1 MLRTLQEQDRAP
13 TPDEQV
19 QLSRWSSWG
28 AVPGVFD
35 EQDARYEQER
45 AAIRLLLSGDGW
57 DAAAR
62 TTINAHYTQP
72 SYAAA
77 MWTTLTEL
85 GFTGGTVLEPG
96 CGAGTFIGLAPASAR
111 MIGVELD
118 PTTAAIAAHLYP
130 AAQVR
135 AESFA
140 DTRLHQQVD
149 AVIGN
154 VPFAQVKLHD
164 RAYNSANLSMH
175 NHFIVKSLALT
186 KPGGIVAVL
195 TSRFTLDAQNP
206 AARREIAALGDLVG
220 AVRLPTGAHSRTAGT
235 SVVTDLLVLRRR
247 SGPPPQDAP
256 AWERT
261 EQVVLDGEQVRVNR
275 YFLDHPDQ
283 VLGTL
288 GVATGQYASAD
299 LVVTS
304 AAPGAVTGDLTAAL
318 ARVVARARADDLT
331 YATTP
336 AGPLAVQ
343 PAARVGADPSA
354 FVGHISAPV
363 SGVFTQRG
371 ITGADDQLSVPATQ
385 SAELGRLLG
394 LRDLTVTLLQ
404 TEAGD
409 LFDAGNITKL
419 RADLNTAYDAYVAE
433 HGSLN
438 RFVLRPTGRVDA
450 DGNPKTAQLRPAV
463 FSRFAGDPH
472 SATVLALEMFD
483 ADTQSASKAAIFSQ
497 RVVLPRAPRS
507 GADTPADA
515 IAIAW
520 DTDGELKLATVA
532 RLLGDPEDVARE
544 RLGTLVFDDPETGRL
559 ATAAEYLS
567 GNVRTKLAAARIAAT
582 EQERY
587 LPNVEALTAVIP
599 VDLGPAD
606 IDARLGAAWI
616 GPRDVEDFLRQTLE
630 TRAIDVEHTIGSDWK
645 VRGSRAGG
653 VLDSSTW
660 GTERMSAH
668 KLAESLLRQRP
679 VRVMDTDPD
688 GATIFNP
695 TETAA
700 AEEKARALDD
710 RFAEW
715 VWEDPARADRLGRT
729 YNERFNCLVQ
739 RSYADTSHMSLPGL
753 ASTFIPRPHQR
764 EAVARMVAE
773 PTAGLFHE
781 VGAGKTAEMAMGVWE
796 MRRLGLVNKPAIV
809 VPNHMLDQFS
819 REFLQLYPQARILA
833 ASITDL
839 QADRR
844 KLFVARAA
852 TGDWDAIIMTR
863 TAFERLPVAVS
874 EQERYLQAE
883 IAPIRAAAAQADGPT
898 VKRLQAQILAAEERI
913 KKLLDK
919 ASDPGVTFEETGIDY
934 LVVDELHDYK
944 NLATV
949 SNIPDA
955 NITGSKRATD
965 LNMKVEYLRH
975 IYGGRC
981 LTGATATPIANSVT
995 EAYVMQRYLR
1005 PDLLREAGIT
1015 DFDSWAGTFGQTVT
1029 DLEMSPDGGSWR
1041 LKTRFAKFR
1050 NIPEFLRMWAVAA
1063 DVKTAADL
1071 NLPTPDLAERDDG
1084 TRAPETV
1091 VVQPSSETRAYVA
1104 SLGERAEKVRARA
1117 VSPRE
1122 DNMLKI
1128 SSDGRA
1134 AALDMR
1140 LVRGSD
1146 PSTGAAPTGLAA
1158 VEAMLLPLDID
1169 ADVPTKV
1176 DVAAARIAAIW
1187 RENTNRTYLDAAG
1200 NAHPRPGGLQM
1211 VFSDLGTPRETWNV
1225 YDELRDQLTARGV
1238 PTGQVAFIHTA
1249 ATPREKERLFERCR
1263 TGDVQVLIGSTA
1275 KMGVGTNVQARAVAL
1290 HHLDCPW
1297 RPADLAQREGRIV
1310 RQGNQN
1316 PEVQILRY
1324 VTQNTFD
1331 TYLWQTVERK
1341 AGFIGQIMGGT
1352 TSREIDDI
1360 GTNALDYNEV
1370 KALASGNPLLL
1381 DKAKAD
1387 SEVSRLQRLRRAHE
1401 RQGAMLN
1408 HRIGDLHDL
1417 TGRLK
1422 ESITRVAGALEM
1434 RTPTAGDHFRIVV
1447 ATTTFTNRPDAAN
1460 ALSSVL
1466 LQHLNDD
1473 RSRYQ
1478 SRRDLGT
1485 VATLGGLPIHAS
1497 TIRTTEGP
1505 VISASV
1511 AGLPN
1516 SATTLNRSDL
1526 TSPGHGLVTRLEH
1539 RVNSLDKTLTELR
1552 AGQQEAAA
1560 ELTRA
1565 QATVGAPFKHQPAL
1579 VAARAE
1585 RDRLSHQLAAAAAPA
1600 PHNNP
1605 QEPTQPGR
1613 DPAPRARPEV
1623 ASAGQPSSAE
1633 PPVRKTRLA
1642 SRLDAPLPGDQP
1654 EDLARQPPQKH
1665 RQPHPEAPSV

>member
-1 MLRTLQEQDRAP
+1 
-13 TPDEQV
+13 
-19 QLSRWSSWG
+19 
-28 AVPGVFD
+28 VFD
-35 EQDARYEQER
+35 EHRPAHAQARTLLRGLLNDAE
-45 AAIRLLLSGDGW
+45 W

-77 MWTTLTEL
+77 IWSTLTDL

-130 AAQVR
+130 SAQVR

-149 AVIGN
+149 AVVGN
-154 VPFAQVKLHD
+154 VPFSQVKLHD
-164 RAYNSANLSMH
+164 PAYNQANLSMH
-175 NHFIVKSLALT
+175 NHFMVKSLALT

-195 TSRFTLDAQNP
+195 TSRYTLDAQNP
-206 AARREIAALGDLVG
+206 TARREIADLADLVG

-235 SVVTDLLVLRRR
+235 TVVTDLLILRRR
-247 SGPPPQDAP
+247 SGPAPADPP

-261 EQVVLDGEQVRVNR
+261 EQISLDSQQVRVNR
-275 YFLDHPDQ
+275 YFTEHPDQ
-283 VLGTL
+283 VLGTA
-288 GVATGQYASAD
+288 GARAGQYAAAE
-299 LVVTS
+299 LVVT
-304 AAPGAVTGDLTAAL
+304 AAPGEITEHLTGAL
-318 ARVVARARADDLT
+318 GRIVDHARASDLT
-331 YATTP
+331 YSDVP
-336 AGPLAVQ
+336 AGPIQAQ
-343 PAARVGADPSA
+343 PAAQTGSDPSV
-354 FVGHISAPV
+354 FVGHISQPAPA
-363 SGVFTQRG
+363 VFIQRG
-371 ITGADDQLSVPATQ
+371 IANADDPMSVPATQ
-385 SAELGRLLG
+385 HAELGQLLG
-394 LRDLTVTLLQ
+394 LRDLTVALLQ
-404 TEAGD
+404 TEASD
-409 LFDAGNITKL
+409 LTDSARTTDL
-419 RADLNTAYDAYVAE
+419 RADLNTAYDTYVAQ
-433 HGSLN
+433 HGPLN
-438 RFVLRPTGRVDA
+438 RFTLRPTGRSDA
-450 DGNPKTAQLRPAV
+450 DGNPKFAQLRPAILN
-463 FSRFAGDPH
+463 RFADDPH
-472 SATVLALEMFD
+472 AATVLALEAFD
-483 ADTQSASKAAIFSQ
+483 ADTQSAAKSAIFTQ
-497 RVVLPRAPRS
+497 RVVVPRQPRT

-515 IAIAW
+515 VAIAL
-520 DTDGELKLATVA
+520 DTDGEVRLATIA
-532 RLLGDPEDVARE
+532 RLLGEPEDVARQQ
-544 RLGTLVFDDPETGRL
+544 LGTLVFDDPQTGHL
-559 ATAAEYLS
+559 ATSAEYLS
-567 GNVRTKLAAARIAAT
+567 GNVRAKLGAARTAAA
-582 EQERY
+582 EQDTY
-587 LPNVEALTAVIP
+587 LPNVEALAAVIP
-599 VDLGPAD
+599 LDLGPAD

-616 GPRDVEDFLRQTLE
+616 GADDVQDFLHQTLD
-630 TRAIDVEHTIGSDWK
+630 TKAIDVEHTIGSAWK
-645 VRGSRAGG
+645 VTGRTFG
-653 VLDSSTW
+653 VLATSTW
-660 GTERMSAH
+660 GTERMPAH
-668 KLAESLLRQRP
+668 KLAENLLRQRP
-679 VRVMDTDPD
+679 VRVMDPIDD
-688 GATIFNP
+688 GGTIFNP

-700 AEEKARALDD
+700 AEEKARSLDE
-710 RFAEW
+710 RFSEW
-715 VWEDPARADRLGRT
+715 VWEDPARADRLVRT
-729 YNERFNCLVQ
+729 YNEKFNSLVQ

-753 ASTFIPRPHQR
+753 ASTFTPRPHQR

-773 PTAGLFHE
+773 PAAGLYHE

-809 VPNHMLDQFS
+809 VPNHMLAQFS
-819 REFLQLYPQARILA
+819 REFLQLYPQAQVLA
-833 ASITDL
+833 ASITDV

-844 KLFVARAA
+844 KLFVARVA

-863 TAFERLPVAVS
+863 TAFERLPVSVD
-874 EQERYLQAE
+874 EQTRYLRAE
-883 IAPIRAAAAQADGPT
+883 IAPMREALNARTAEANPAT
-898 VKRLQAQILAAEERI
+898 VKKIEAQLLAAEEKI
-913 KKLLDK
+913 K
-919 ASDPGVTFEETGIDY
+919 AMMAGARDPGVTFEQTGIDY
-934 LVVDELHDYK
+934 LVVDELHDFK

-965 LNMKVEYLRH
+965 LHMKVEYLRH
-975 IYGGRC
+975 AHNGRC
-981 LTGATATPIANSVT
+981 MTGATATPIANSVT

-1005 PDLLREAGIT
+1005 PDLLRGSGIT

-1071 NLPTPDLAERDDG
+1071 NLPTPDLAERADG

-1091 VVQPSSETRAYVA
+1091 VVAPSAPTLAYVA

-1117 VSPRE
+1117 VSPSE

-1140 LVRGSD
+1140 LVRAPA
-1146 PSTGAAPTGLAA
+1146 PSTSASLAA
-1158 VEAMLLPLDID
+1158 VEAMLPLEV
-1169 ADVPTKV
+1169 DVNMPTKVDVNMPTKV
-1176 DVAAARIAAIW
+1176 DVAADRIAAIW
-1187 RENTNRTYLDAAG
+1187 RENTDRTYLDAAG
-1200 NAHPRPGGLQM
+1200 NTHPRPGGLQM

-1225 YDELRDQLTARGV
+1225 YTELRDQLTARGV
-1238 PTGQVAFIHTA
+1238 PPGQVAFIHTA

-1352 TSREIDDI
+1352 TTREIDDI

-1387 SEVSRLQRLRRAHE
+1387 SEVSRLQRLHRAHQ
-1401 RQGAMLN
+1401 RQGAMLS

-1422 ESITRVAGALEM
+1422 ESITKVEGALEV
-1434 RTPTAGDHFRIVV
+1434 RTPTAGGQFRITV
-1447 ATTTFTNRPDAAN
+1447 ATSTFTTRPDAAA

-1466 LQHLNDD
+1466 LRHLNDD

-1478 SRRDLGT
+1478 HSRDLGT
-1485 VATLGGLPIHAS
+1485 IATLGGLPIHAS

-1505 VISASV
+1505 VISANI
-1511 AGLPN
+1511 AGLPH

-1539 RVNSLDKTLTELR
+1539 RVNSLDKTLTELLT
-1552 AGQQEAAA
+1552 GQQEAAA

-1565 QATVGAPFKHQPAL
+1565 QATMGAPFKHQQSL
-1579 VAARAE
+1579 HAARAE
-1585 RDRLSHQLAAAAAPA
+1585 RDRLSHQLAAAADPG
-1600 PHNNP
+1600 PRNNS
-1605 QEPTQPGR
+1605 QAPTQPGP
-1613 DPAPRARPEV
+1613 DPVPSALAEATAAARP
-1623 ASAGQPSSAE
+1623 SAAD
-1633 PPVRKTRLA
+1633 PVRKTRLA
-1642 SRLDAPLPGDQP
+1642 SRLDNPLPGDQP
-1654 EDLARQPPQKH
+1654 ETLVRQPLPRH
-1665 RQPHPEAPSV
+1665 HTPRPDAPSV

>member
-1 MLRTLQEQDRAP
+1 VLRTLQEQDRAP
-13 TPDEQV
+13 TPYEQV

-45 AAIRLLLSGDGW
+45 AAIRPLLSDDGW

-77 MWTTLTEL
+77 MWTTLTDL

-118 PTTAAIAAHLYP
+118 PTTAAIAAQLYP

-140 DTRLHQQVD
+140 DTRLQQQVD

-164 RAYNSANLSMH
+164 RAYNPANLSMH

-256 AWERT
+256 AWERS

-288 GVATGQYASAD
+288 SVATGQYASAD

-304 AAPGAVTGDLTAAL
+304 ASPGAVTGDLTAAL

-336 AGPLAVQ
+336 AGPLVVQ
-343 PAARVGADPSA
+343 PAAQVGADPSA
-354 FVGHISAPV
+354 FVGHISAPMT
-363 SGVFTQRG
+363 GVFAQRG

-404 TEAGD
+404 TEASD
-409 LFDAGNITKL
+409 LADSGNITKL

-450 DGNPKTAQLRPAV
+450 DGNPKTARLRPAV
-463 FSRFAGDPH
+463 FNRFAGDPH

-544 RLGTLVFDDPETGRL
+544 RLGTLVFDDPATGRL

-567 GNVRTKLAAARIAAT
+567 GNVRTKLAAARIAAS

-587 LPNVEALTAVIP
+587 LPNVQALTAVIP

-630 TRAIDVEHTIGSDWK
+630 TAAIDVEHTIGSDWK
-645 VRGSRAGG
+645 IRGSRAGG

-660 GTERMSAH
+660 GTERMPAH

-679 VRVMDTDPD
+679 VRVMDSDPD
-688 GATIFNP
+688 GGTIFNP

-700 AEEKARALDD
+700 AQEKARVLDD

-715 VWEDPARADRLGRT
+715 VWEDPARADRLGRA
-729 YNERFNCLVQ
+729 YNEKFNALVQ

-753 ASTFIPRPHQR
+753 ASTFTPRPHQR

-874 EQERYLQAE
+874 EQERYLRAEVAPMHAALQA
-883 IAPIRAAAAQADGPT
+883 RAAQADGPT
-898 VKRLQAQILAAEERI
+898 VKRIQAQILAEEERI
-913 KKLLDK
+913 KKRLDK
-919 ASDPGVTFEETGIDY
+919 ASDPAVTFEQTGIDY

-944 NLATV
+944 NLATA

-955 NITGSKRATD
+955 HIAGSDRATD
-965 LNMKVEYLRH
+965 LHMKVEALRH

-1063 DVKTAADL
+1063 DVKTAVDL
-1071 NLPTPDLAERDDG
+1071 NLPTPDIAVRADG
-1084 TRAPETV
+1084 TRAAETV

-1158 VEAMLLPLDID
+1158 VEAMLLPLEGD

-1176 DVAAARIAAIW
+1176 DVAADRIAAIW

-1387 SEVSRLQRLRRAHE
+1387 SEVSRLQRLRRAHD
-1401 RQGAMLN
+1401 RQGAMLS
-1408 HRIGDLHDL
+1408 HRISGLHDL
-1417 TGRLK
+1417 TDQLRG
-1422 ESITRVAGALEM
+1422 SITQVEAALEV
-1434 RTPTAGDHFRIVV
+1434 RTPAAEGQFRMKV
-1447 ATTTFTNRPDAAN
+1447 ADRIYSSRPDAAA
-1460 ALSSVL
+1460 ALSSAL
-1466 LQHLNDD
+1466 LRHLAEPQT
-1473 RSRYQ
+1473 RYMA
-1478 SRRDLGT
+1478 SRDLGT
-1485 VATLGGLPIHAS
+1485 VATLEDLPVHAS
-1497 TIRTTEGP
+1497 TLRRPEGP
-1505 VISASV
+1505 IIAASID
-1511 AGLPN
+1511 GLPKAAITI
-1516 SATTLNRSDL
+1516 SRDDL
-1526 TSPGHGLVTRLEH
+1526 TSPGHGIITRLEN
-1539 RVNSLDKTLTELR
+1539 RAGGLDKTLTELR
-1552 AGQQEAAA
+1552 AGEQEAAA

-1585 RDRLSHQLAAAAAPA
+1585 RDRLSHQLAAVA
-1600 PHNNP
+1600 
-1605 QEPTQPGR
+1605 
-1613 DPAPRARPEV
+1613 APRAQPEI
-1623 ASAGQPSSAE
+1623 ASPGQPSSAE

-1642 SRLDAPLPGDQP
+1642 SRLDAPLRGDQP
-1654 EDLARQPPQKH
+1654 EDLAGQPPQKYH
-1665 RQPHPEAPSV
+1665 PPHQEAPSV